1 MELLNIFE
9 QIGFDKNKAKELL
22 ERSHLILELQKRL
35 DTLNISGRMKKDIQ
49 KGNISKFT
57 ASELQKLLGE

>member
-9 QIGFDKNKAKELL
+9 QIGFGKNEAKELL
-22 ERSHLILELQKRL
+22 ERSHFILELQKRL